1 MNVYTE
7 MDTDKTS
14 ITLVLRSR
22 DDLEKA
28 IPWLPTLRVLFPYP
42 EPPSDPKHGDFEP
55 GGVPAVNGTA
65 EGR

>member
-7 MDTDKTS
+7 VDANETH
-14 ITLVLRSR
+14 ITIVLKSR

-42 EPPSDPKHGDFEP
+42 EPPADPKSGDFEP
-55 GGVPAVNGTA
+55 GDVPAPSATGDA
-65 EGR
+65 